1 MDYIISY
8 LICLKPKKVTSWYSI
23 RSGSN
28 GVPVFPLQ
36 RRKVRCS
43 GNYGNT
49 AHEMARD
56 GDAKLGVSV
65 LCPGVVRTNIA
76 TAQRNR
82 PDHLRRQRNEV
93 GNVSAKA
100 PEEARSRNAA
110 IASAL
115 ENGMDPEEVAGKVVS
130 AMYEERFW
138 ILSHPVLDGSSP
150 QPATSESENHTDLQ
164 LY

>member
-1 MDYIISY
+1 M
-8 LICLKPKKVTSWYSI
+8 
-23 RSGSN
+23 
-28 GVPVFPLQ
+28 
-36 RRKVRCS
+36 
-43 GNYGNT
+43 
-49 AHEMARD
+49 
-56 GDAKLGVSV
+56 
-65 LCPGVVRTNIA
+65 RTNIA

-138 ILSHPVLDGSSP
+138 ILSHPELLDEINHRNQQLANLENPTLISSF
-150 QPATSESENHTDLQ
+150 TD
-164 LY
+164 